1 MKISCSEYSDT
12 KYRLGLL
19 DLLASVGQVQ
29 GLSSETKQRLHS
41 SRTDRSK
48 KRNYFS
54 ARSFN
59 AFNVLNGASTTNL
72 LATIEGTLPP
82 GSVCTW

>member
-19 DLLASVGQVQ
+19 DLLAMVGQVQ
-29 GLSSETKQRLHS
+29 GLSSETKQLLHS
-41 SRTDRSK
+41 FQSDPPK